1 MGCAGAVARGG
12 QDGADQRRRPGRADQ
27 FAPSR
32 CDLRGVRSP
41 FIAGGRYG
49 SKMDFVDGV
58 VGVAELVPS
67 RLVRLCPPGQVG
79 GPGPDRDVAMAGE
92 SGWPL
97 PPLPAVPAGFTDER
111 GRPPGS
117 IVDAHRD
124 LGDGRGSRPGHPADR
139 DVAWRGRCA
148 GRCAP
153 KTVDELLA
161 QARATLPGRPS
172 PAEALRAQADGALL
186 IDIRGDDQRRED
198 GLIPG
203 AIVLPRTAWNGVAT
217 PRASGGTPPSPAG
230 TCASSSS
237 VSRDTS
243 PAWPQR
249 TCSSWAS
256 ATQPT
261 STEDSPPGPRPACH

>member
-111 GRPPGS
+111 GRRQGAS
-117 IVDAHRD
+117 SMLTATWAM
-124 LGDGRGSRPGHPADR
+124 GA
-139 DVAWRGRCA
+139 
-148 GRCAP
+148 AP
-153 KTVDELLA
+153 
-161 QARATLPGRPS
+161 
-172 PAEALRAQADGALL
+172 
-186 IDIRGDDQRRED
+186 DQ
-198 GLIPG
+198 
-203 AIVLPRTAWNGVAT
+203 AT
-217 PRASGGTPPSPAG
+217 PRIVMSPGAAVAPGAAPRRPSMSCSPRPGPPARPPIARRGPPRPGRWRSADRHPRRRPAPRRRPDPRLHR
-230 TCASSSS
+230 A
-237 VSRDTS
+237 
-243 PAWPQR
+243 APQ
-249 TCSSWAS
+249 
-256 ATQPT
+256 QPGMALRPRVRV
-261 STEDSPPGPRPACH
+261 EAPRLHPPGLAHHPRL